1 MGKATRKCLKYAI
14 SKKEAQKLYD
24 MLFSVD
30 PEIRKLGYSLFITLP
45 DVRYNQFLIERRFC
59 TTIEYMKYCTEFQM
73 SHVLT
78 FLSK

>member
-1 MGKATRKCLKYAI
+1 MGKVARKCLKYAI
-14 SKKEAQKLYD
+14 SKKEAQELYN

-45 DVRYNQFLIERRFC
+45 VVRYNQFLIEREFC
-59 TTIEYMKYCTEFQM
+59 TTIKYMKYCTEFHM
-73 SHVLT
+73 GRILT

>member
-1 MGKATRKCLKYAI
+1 MGKVTRKCLKYAI

-30 PEIRKLGYSLFITLP
+30 PEIRKLGYSLFTTLP
-45 DVRYNQFLIERRFC
+45 VVRYNRFLIEREFC
-59 TTIEYMKYCTEFQM
+59 TIKYMKYCTEFYM
-73 SHVLT
+73 DRILT